1 MITATTAPKE
11 TVEKQ
16 KIIFVS
22 TWLFPNFRLHTALDF
37 VIASIYLKLCKFSFE
52 IKESN
57 SLRVMP
63 PALF

>member
-1 MITATTAPKE
+1 VIKFVSDLPQVITATTAPKE

-37 VIASIYLKLCKFSFE
+37 VIAGFL
-52 IKESN
+52 N
-57 SLRVMP
+57 Q
-63 PALF
+63 